1 MMKIDYA
8 SILKTK
14 RLREENASPAGLSAE
29 SETDRS
35 RIIFSPA
42 FRRLQQQAQLFSL
55 DDNAAARSRLSHALQ
70 VAQVGRAIAGQ
81 VAAGLAAQGWADGET
96 YAALLNFVETAC
108 LMRDIGTPPFGQAGQ
123 AAIRNWFATH
133 GPAQVRAAS
142 PAFGARELDG
152 KDPRVVNALID
163 FYQFNE
169 VAQGLRI
176 LSKLHWHGESGGLNL
191 THTTLAAYLRC
202 LGMSGGESIVAE
214 GSLVDRVGFFSTEAG
229 LIKSVWSSFGYS
241 AGAPQRFPLNYI
253 VEAANDIVA
262 GFGDLEDAISAG
274 LVNSHAAIQVIRDS
288 WLSTY
293 IPMDPDAADEKIME
307 ILGHAADAG
316 ESQACVIS
324 ATRAALFAAMADYAA
339 RSYLS
344 LHEEVLTGRLD
355 SLLLD
360 TSGTGVLLATVKNYC
375 RSEIYGLQQVQRHA
389 LNGYNVI
396 YGLLQQFAVL
406 LKAPVEPFRQALAG
420 NATGG
425 HTLFLERQLLA
436 LIPTECRL
444 AYSHL
449 VAQVGQARG
458 RDEEFEEWNARAHLL
473 VDFISGMSETAAIS
487 TFRRLAGIEL

>member
-1 MMKIDYA
+1 MKIDYA
-8 SILKTK
+8 SILKTQ
-14 RLREENASPAGLSAE
+14 RLRTENAAPSGLSAE

-55 DDNAAARSRLSHALQ
+55 DDNAGARSRLSHALQ

-96 YAALLNFVETAC
+96 YAALLNFVEAAC
-108 LMRDIGTPPFGQAGQ
+108 LIRDIGTPPFGQAGQ
-123 AAIRNWFATH
+123 AAIRKWFADH
-133 GPAQVRAAS
+133 GPTHVRAAS
-142 PAFGARELDG
+142 PAFGARELDD

-169 VAQGLRI
+169 VAQGLRM
-176 LSKLHWHGESGGLNL
+176 LSKLHWHGDSGGLNL
-191 THTTLAAYLRC
+191 TKTTLAAYLRS

-214 GSLVDRVGFFSTEAG
+214 GSLVDQVGFFSTEAG
-229 LIKSVWSSFGYS
+229 LIKSIWSSFGYS

-262 GFGDLEDAISAG
+262 GFGDLEDAIAAG
-274 LVNSHAAIQVIRDS
+274 LVNAHSAIQVIRDG

-293 IPMDPDAADEKIME
+293 IPMDPDLADEKIME

-316 ESQACVIS
+316 ESKACVIA
-324 ATRAALFAAMADYAA
+324 ATRAALFNAMADYVA
-339 RSYLS
+339 RSYLT
-344 LHEEVLTGRLD
+344 LQEEVLAGRGD
-355 SLLLD
+355 SLLQD
-360 TSGTGVLLATVKNYC
+360 TSGTGVLLATVSNYC
-375 RSEIYGLQQVQRHA
+375 HSEIYGLRQVQRHA
-389 LNGYNVI
+389 LNGYNVV

-406 LKAPVEPFRQALAG
+406 LQAPAQSFQRALNG
-420 NATGG
+420 NSTGE

-436 LIPTECRL
+436 LIPAECRL

-449 VAQVGQARG
+449 VVQLGQARG

-487 TFRRLAGIEL
+487 MYRRLAGIEL